1 MNRDSLVKHAAYT
14 YWANHELVRCVETL
28 TPEQFDHDFKYS
40 MGTLRVQLA
49 HIAGVEYWWFTY
61 LSTGELDFFTD
72 EDFASL
78 DTIKAKWAKAEK
90 IVSTYVAS
98 LTDEELQRE
107 VKPPFWKPE
116 SKPFKVWEAILQV
129 FNHSTDHRAQSL
141 YMLHQL
147 GAPTFQQDYLFWGH
161 PELVE

>member
-1 MNRDSLVKHAAYT
+1 M
-14 YWANHELVRCVETL
+14 
-28 TPEQFDHDFKYS
+28 
-40 MGTLRVQLA
+40 
-49 HIAGVEYWWFTY
+49 
-61 LSTGELDFFTD
+61 
-72 EDFASL
+72 
-78 DTIKAKWAKAEK
+78 
-90 IVSTYVAS
+90 AS
-98 LTDEELQRE
+98 LTDEEVQRE
-107 VKPPFWKPE
+107 VTPPCWKPE